1 MAEAR
6 IDSDKE
12 DKTAQSEE
20 DTSDIE
26 TETLPAQDE
35 PLLQSPGPSSSFNK
49 DDTLNTSRGAKV
61 RRSVSK
67 SLSKVGR
74 VCKYLYLNKKVLHVK
89 CRPHGNY

>member
-6 IDSDKE
+6 IDPEKE
-12 DKTAQSEE
+12 DKTLQSEE
-20 DTSDIE
+20 ETPDIE

-35 PLLQSPGPSSSFNK
+35 PLLQTPATSSSFNK
-49 DDTLNTSRGAKV
+49 DDPLNTSRGAKV

-74 VCKYLYLNKKVLHVK
+74 VCKYFYLNKKLEI
-89 CRPHGNY
+89 

>member
-35 PLLQSPGPSSSFNK
+35 PLLQSPGPGPSSSFNK
-49 DDTLNTSRGAKV
+49 DDPLNTSRGAKV

-74 VCKYLYLNKKVLHVK
+74 VCKYLNKKLEI
-89 CRPHGNY
+89 